1 MRASHPL
8 APLSTAILTCLLSL
22 AAAARPVCADEAD
35 QSGVFDDYNQWK
47 QALGA
52 KGAVDAARLAVL
64 PGFEVELLRSAGKD
78 EGSWVSLAFDPK
90 GRILIGREDRGILRL
105 TLPTKAGE
113 PQRLETVNDTLRE
126 CRGLLWAYDGLY
138 ANANNDKALYRLRDT
153 DGDDRFDK
161 VELLRTS
168 PGDVGHGR
176 NDLVLGPDGYLYL
189 IHGNDTKLPADY
201 RPAGSPYQHYDVD
214 RPLPCEWNKQLFNY
228 GAGPPA
234 GHVVCTDREGRHWGV
249 ICGGFRN
256 AYGIDFNPDGELFTF
271 DADMEWDVG
280 LPWYRPCRVNHI
292 VSGGEYGWRQG
303 VNKWPAWYPDSLPS
317 TLDIGLASPTAV
329 RFGTRSNFPPRL
341 RRALFILDWAYGR
354 ILAVH
359 FTPQGASYSARA
371 ETFLRGRPLNVTDLE
386 FGPDG
391 AMYFTTGGRRTQAGL
406 YRVRYV
412 GPPVEE
418 APPSPQERERDRQ
431 AAAARAVRRSLE
443 AFHGRVDAKA
453 VDAAWPHLAS
463 DDIWLRHAA
472 RVAIEHQPPDAWQ
485 DRALTEKQPTAAL
498 VALLALS
505 RVGGSPVQ
513 PRLLARLEQFP
524 LRDLPAPEKLLWLRT
539 ATLSCIRHGR
549 PPADVVERLA
559 KRVAALLPDAAAEVN
574 QLACEL
580 LAYFDAAHLPAQ
592 AISLLAKAKTQEEK
606 AHYLYVLR
614 SVRSG
619 WTPALRRQYFRWL
632 GEANAFDGA
641 RYVHTTIDFVK
652 QDALAAV
659 PAAERAALAPLLVR
673 EPPKLPALP
682 DRKVVRAWGMDDLAG
697 SLESI
702 GRGRDLVRGKAMF
715 DAALCSRCHK
725 FGGYGQPY
733 GPDLTA
739 VAARFGRRDLLE
751 SILSPSKAIDDKY
764 RAVIVET
771 ADGRTLTGTLT
782 GGDDEAIQLA
792 ADALAPDR
800 TTRVLKKDIAAQQF
814 SLVSPM
820 PSGTLNTLTKE
831 EILDLL
837 AYLESSGRAK

>member
-1 MRASHPL
+1 MRADLLIPRTGAIVCVALL
-8 APLSTAILTCLLSL
+8 AL
-22 AAAARPVCADEAD
+22 AVIPAARADEVD

-52 KGAVDAARLAVL
+52 KGATDAARIAVL
-64 PGFEVELLRSAGKD
+64 PGFEVELLRSAGKED
-78 EGSWVSLAFDPK
+78 GSWVSLAFDPK

-105 TLPTKAGE
+105 TLPAKPGE
-113 PQRLETVNDTLRE
+113 SQRLETVNDTLHE
-126 CRGLLWAYDGLY
+126 CRGLLWANDALY
-138 ANANNDKALYRLRDT
+138 ANANNDKALYRLRDA
-153 DGDDRFDK
+153 DRDDRFER

-176 NDLVLGPDGYLYL
+176 NDLVLGPDGFLYL

-201 RPAGSPYQHYDVD
+201 QPAGSPYRNYDVD

-234 GHVVCTDREGRHWGV
+234 GHVVRTDQGGRRWEV

-256 AYGIDFNPDGELFTF
+256 AYGIDFNTDGEFFTF

-280 LPWYRPCRVNHI
+280 LPWYRPCRVNHV

-329 RFGTRSNFPPRL
+329 RFGTRSRFPPRL

-359 FTPQGASYSARA
+359 LTPQGASYTARA

-412 GPPVEE
+412 GPAVAET
-418 APPSPQERERDRQ
+418 PPSREEQERDRR
-431 AAAARAVRRSLE
+431 AAAARRLRRSLE
-443 AFHGRVDAKA
+443 VFHGRADAKA
-453 VDAAWPHLAS
+453 VDAAWPHLGS
-463 DDIWLRHAA
+463 DDVWLRHAA
-472 RVAIEHQPPDAWQ
+472 RVAIEHQPADAWQ
-485 DRALTEKQPTAAL
+485 ERALAEKQPTTAL

-505 RVGGSPVQ
+505 RVGGSPIQ
-513 PRLLARLEQFP
+513 PRLIARLEQFP
-524 LRDLPAPEKLLWLRT
+524 LRELETGQKLLLVR
-539 ATLSCIRHGR
+539 ALTLSCIRQGR
-549 PPADVVERLA
+549 PPRDVVERLGRQIA
-559 KRVAALLPDAAAEVN
+559 GLLPDAAPEVN
-574 QLACEL
+574 QIACEL
-580 LAYFDAAHLPAQ
+580 LAYFDASELPAK
-592 AISLLAKAKTQEEK
+592 AIDLLAKAKTQEEK

-614 SVRSG
+614 SMRNG

-641 RYVHTTIDFVK
+641 RYVHTTIDFIK
-652 QDALAAV
+652 QDALAAA
-659 PAAERAALAPLLVR
+659 PEAERAALAPLLVR
-673 EPPKLPALP
+673 QPPKLPALP
-682 DRKVVRAWGMDDLAG
+682 DRKVVRAWEMDDLEG
-697 SLESI
+697 SLELV
-702 GRGRDLVRGKAMF
+702 GRGRDLARGKAMF
-715 DAALCSRCHK
+715 DAGMCSRCHK
-725 FGGYGQPY
+725 FGRQGQPI
-733 GPDLTA
+733 GPELTA

-751 SILSPSKAIDDKY
+751 SILSPSKAIDEKY
-764 RAVIVET
+764 RALIVET
-771 ADGRTLTGTLT
+771 ADGRTITGTLT
-782 GGDDEAIQLA
+782 GGDNEAIQLA
-792 ADALAPDR
+792 ADPLTPDR
-800 TTRVLKKDIAAQQF
+800 TTRVPKQDIAAQQF

-820 PSGTLNTLTKE
+820 PAGTLNTLTKE

-837 AYLESSGRAK
+837 AYLESGGK

>member
-1 MRASHPL
+1 M
-8 APLSTAILTCLLSL
+8 
-22 AAAARPVCADEAD
+22 AAAAPAPGADEVD
-35 QSGVFDDYNQWK
+35 QSGVLDDYNQWK

-52 KGAVDAARLAVL
+52 KGATDAARIAVL

-78 EGSWVSLAFDPK
+78 DGSWVSLTFDAK

-105 TLPTKAGE
+105 TLPARPGE
-113 PQRLETVNDTLRE
+113 PQRLETVNEALRE
-126 CRGLLWAYDGLY
+126 CRGLVWALGGLY
-138 ANANNDKALYRLRDT
+138 ANANNDKALYRLTDS

-161 VELLRTS
+161 VEPLRTS

-176 NDLVLGPDGYLYL
+176 NDLVLGPDRLLYL
-189 IHGNDTKLPADY
+189 IHGNDTKLPVDY
-201 RPAGSPYQHYDVD
+201 QPTGSPYRNYDVD

-234 GHVVCTDREGRHWGV
+234 GHVVRTDRHGRRWDV

-256 AYGIDFNPDGELFTF
+256 AYGIDFNADGEMFTF

-280 LPWYRPCRVNHI
+280 LPWYRPCRVNHV

-303 VNKWPAWYPDSLPS
+303 VNKWPVWYPDSLPS

-329 RFGTRSNFPPRL
+329 RFGTRSHFPPRL

-359 FTPQGASYSARA
+359 LTPQGASYSARA

-386 FGPDG
+386 FGPEG
-391 AMYFTTGGRRTQAGL
+391 AMYFTTGGRGTQAGL

-412 GPPVEE
+412 GPPVKES
-418 APPSPQERERDRQ
+418 PPSPQEQDRDRR
-431 AAAARAVRRSLE
+431 AAAARSLRRALE
-443 AFHGRVDAKA
+443 AFHGHVDAKA
-453 VDAAWPHLAS
+453 IEAAWQHLGS
-463 DDIWLRHAA
+463 DDVWLRHAA
-472 RVAIEHQPPDAWQ
+472 RVAIEHQPADTWQ
-485 DRALTEKQPTAAL
+485 ERALAEKQPTTSL

-505 RVGGSPVQ
+505 RVGGSPIQ

-524 LRDLPAPEKLLWLRT
+524 LRELTTTQKLLLVR
-539 ATLSCIRHGR
+539 AVTLSCLRHGR
-549 PPADVVERLA
+549 PPRDTVERLT
-559 KRVAALLPDAAAEVN
+559 KGIEGLLPDPAPEVN

-580 LAYFDAAHLPAQ
+580 LAYFDAPRLPAQ
-592 AISLLAKAKTQEEK
+592 ALELLAKAKTQEEK

-614 SVRSG
+614 NVKNG

-632 GEANAFDGA
+632 GEANGFDGA
-641 RYVHTTIDFVK
+641 RYVHTVVDFIK
-652 QDALAAV
+652 QDALATV

-673 EPPKLPALP
+673 HPPNLPALP
-682 DRKVVRAWGMDDLAG
+682 DRKTVRAWEMDDLEG
-697 SLESI
+697 SLELV
-702 GRGRDLVRGKAMF
+702 GRGRDLARGKAMF
-715 DAALCSRCHK
+715 DAGMCSRCHK
-725 FGGYGQPY
+725 FGAQGQPI

-751 SILSPSKAIDDKY
+751 SILSPSKAIDEKY
-764 RAVIVET
+764 RGLIVET
-771 ADGRTLTGTLT
+771 AEGRTITGTLT
-782 GGDDEAIQLA
+782 GGDDEAIWLA
-792 ADALAPDR
+792 ADPLAPDR
-800 TTRVLKKDIAAQQF
+800 TTRVLKKDITAQQF

-820 PSGTLNTLTKE
+820 PAGTLNTLTKE

-837 AYLESSGRAK
+837 AYLESSGRNARPGTKP